1 MDSSTRLSI
10 TPKGEEE
17 IQHRRH
23 QLSIRKRRVLV
34 SLEKP
39 HTVEQI
45 LERTVF
51 SEDEILDEINNLLQG
66 GFIALDSQE
75 NARLAAQGK
84 RDKDRDRFELDEEI
98 VLSEAKYLLI
108 DFCVDSFGTQAQ
120 TFSNGVRSCKTPE
133 ALGKYLRTIA
143 EAAEKHCPERV
154 PSLFKIIQEI
164 NETAR

>member
-1 MDSSTRLSI
+1 VDSSTRLAI
-10 TPKGEEE
+10 TPKGVEE
-17 IQHRRH
+17 IQQRIYK
-23 QLSIRKRRVLV
+23 LSIRKRSVLV

-51 SEDEILDEINNLLQG
+51 QEDEILDEINNLLQS
-66 GFIALDSQE
+66 GFIALDTDE
-75 NARLAAQGK
+75 AARLATQGK
-84 RDKDRDRFELDEEI
+84 REKDRDRFELDDEI

-120 TFSNGVRSCKTPE
+120 TFSNGVRGCKTPE
-133 ALGKYLRTIA
+133 TLGKYLRTVA

-154 PSLFKIIQEI
+154 PTLFKIIREI
-164 NETAR
+164 NETAK

>member
-1 MDSSTRLSI
+1 MDSSTWLAI

-23 QLSIRKRRVLV
+23 QLSMRKRSVLI

-51 SEDEILDEINNLLQG
+51 SEDEILDEIQNLLQN
-66 GFIALDSQE
+66 GFIALDSDE
-75 NARLAAQGK
+75 TARLAEQARRGK
-84 RDKDRDRFELDEEI
+84 DRFELDEEI

-120 TFSNGVRSCKTPE
+120 TFSNGVRSCKTPG

>member
-17 IQHRRH
+17 IQHRLYK
-23 QLSIRKRRVLV
+23 LSIRKRSVLV

-51 SEDEILDEINNLLQG
+51 QEDEILDEINNLLQS
-66 GFIALDSQE
+66 GFIALDSNE
-75 NARLAAQGK
+75 AARLAAQGK
-84 RDKDRDRFELDEEI
+84 RETVRDRFELDEEI

-120 TFSNGVRSCKTPE
+120 TFSNGVRGCKTPE
-133 ALGKYLRTIA
+133 ALGKYLRTVA

-154 PSLFKIIQEI
+154 PTLFKIIQEI
-164 NETAR
+164 NETAK

>member
-1 MDSSTRLSI
+1 MTSW
-10 TPKGEEE
+10 
-17 IQHRRH
+17 
-23 QLSIRKRRVLV
+23 
-34 SLEKP
+34 
-39 HTVEQI
+39 QI
-45 LERTVF
+45 VRIIAGTF
-51 SEDEILDEINNLLQG
+51 ILLTLALGLPGSPLYMSQWWLAFTAFVGANLLQS

>member
-1 MDSSTRLSI
+1 MDSSTRLAI

-17 IQHRRH
+17 IQHRIYK
-23 QLSIRKRRVLV
+23 LSIRKRSVLV

-51 SEDEILDEINNLLQG
+51 QEDEILDEINNLLQS
-66 GFIALDSQE
+66 GFIALDSDE
-75 NARLAAQGK
+75 VARLAAQGN
-84 RDKDRDRFELDEEI
+84 REKDRDRFQLDDEI

-120 TFSNGVRSCKTPE
+120 TFSNGVRGCKTPE
-133 ALGKYLRTIA
+133 ALGKYLRTVA

-154 PSLFKIIQEI
+154 PTLFKIIQEI
-164 NETAR
+164 NETAK

>member
-1 MDSSTRLSI
+1 MDSSTWLAI

-17 IQHRRH
+17 IQHRIYK
-23 QLSIRKRRVLV
+23 LSIRKRSVLV

-51 SEDEILDEINNLLQG
+51 QEDEILDEINSLLQN
-66 GFIALDSQE
+66 GFIALDSE
-75 NARLAAQGK
+75 EAALTAAQKK
-84 RDKDRDRFELDEEI
+84 RSKDRFELDEEI

-120 TFSNGVRSCKTPE
+120 TFSNGVRACKTPE
-133 ALGKYLRTIA
+133 SLGKYLRTVA

-154 PSLFKIIQEI
+154 PTLFKIIQEI
-164 NETAR
+164 NETAK